1 MRRRPES
8 AHHMCGI
15 RSSLSRY
22 RPVLACLGTTRRG
35 SDTFSAVVDLSSPVS
50 QAATVGS
57 WSGTTAPAFTGADL
71 VVAIHSIRE
80 RAYVVVDPVTLQYG
94 IATGGHLV
102 DDHADGAWP
111 VVAVLP
117 AIYPEWLGDRSFNEV
132 HGTRFPYVTG
142 AMANGIAT
150 TRLVIEMARTGGLGF
165 FGAAGLARDAVAT
178 AIDELQAAL
187 GDAASP
193 SGSPTGSPWGC
204 NLIHSPQEPA
214 LEEAVADLCIARGVR
229 RVCAAA
235 FMSLTPA
242 IVRYA
247 YSGIHVDLDGNV
259 QRPNMVFAKLSRPE
273 VARHFLHPAPTL
285 LLDVLVRAGKLTAA
299 EAALAR
305 SLPVAEDIT
314 IESDSGGHTDNRPL
328 APLFASIQV
337 VRDEAVAEHGYT
349 RPIRLGAAGGIST
362 PQAVAAAF
370 ALGASYVLTGTVNQ
384 ACVESGLSDEGK
396 QMLAAADIAD
406 VAMAPAADM
415 FEMGV
420 ELQVLKR
427 GTMFAP
433 RAKKLYAL
441 YTTYPSLEAL
451 PDAER
456 AELEQKILGMSVDAC
471 WQATKAFWTDR
482 DPAQVARAEQDTRHK
497 MALTFR
503 SYLGLSSRWS
513 IDGAPDRR
521 LDFQIWCGPA
531 MGAFNAWT
539 AGTFLAEPANRQVAQ
554 VARNLLE
561 GAAVVTRAHQ
571 LRTYGVAVPSAAF
584 DYRPRPLH
592 VDHDL

>member
-1 MRRRPES
+1 MTEMQFDAQRHPIGRDR
-8 AHHMCGI
+8 A
-15 RSSLSRY
+15 
-22 RPVLACLGTTRRG
+22 ACLGTTRRG

-50 QAATVGS
+50 QTATVGS
-57 WSGTTAPAFTGADL
+57 WSGTIAPAFTGADL
-71 VVAIHSIRE
+71 VAAIHRIRE
-80 RAYVVVDPVTLQYG
+80 RAYVVIDPVTLQYG

-102 DDHADGAWP
+102 EGHADGAWP

-165 FGAAGLARDAVAT
+165 FGAAGLARDVVAT

-214 LEEAVADLCIARGVR
+214 LEEAVADLCIARNVR

-259 QRPNMVFAKLSRPE
+259 QRPNMVFAKISRPE
-273 VARHFLHPAPTL
+273 VARHFLHPAPAQ
-285 LLDVLVRAGKLTAA
+285 LLDLLVRAGKLTAA

-328 APLFASIQV
+328 APLFASIQA
-337 VRDEAVAEHGYT
+337 VRDAAVAEHGYT

-406 VAMAPAADM
+406 IAMAPAADM

-456 AELEQKILGMSVDAC
+456 AELEQKILGMSVHEC
-471 WQATKAFWTDR
+471 WEATKAFWADR
-482 DPAQVARAEQDTRHK
+482 DPAQVARAEQDPRHK

-513 IDGAPDRR
+513 IDGVPDRR
-521 LDFQIWCGPA
+521 LDYQIWCGPA

-539 AGTFLAEPANRQVAQ
+539 AGTFLADPANRQVAQ

-571 LRTYGVAVPSAAF
+571 LRTYGVPVPSAAF